1 MKALIALVGFMSNPG
16 NLMGPPQGAGSGL
29 PPPVSPYTITTESDV
44 ALTTESDQILY
55 TEAAP

>member
-1 MKALIALVGFMSNPG
+1 MKTLIALVGLMSSPG
-16 NLMGPPQGAGSGL
+16 GMMGPPQGAGSGL

-44 ALTTESDQILY
+44 ALTTESDEILY